1 MDWIYFWISLVLVLI
16 WAIAATWQRDVA
28 KTDLFL
34 AQSEIRSL
42 ESAVNSLR
50 VDLVEERKDIRNLE
64 ASAKQER
71 QRADANYEKAQQ
83 LKRDLDEAQ
92 RKLRFVRR
100 VLDQPALTKPGKVV
114 GIDVSNGKPVM
125 SADIE
130 PPWITS
136 ADLAETE

>member
-50 VDLVEERKDIRNLE
+50 VDLVEERKDIRNL
-64 ASAKQER
+64 ADSLKLER
-71 QRADANYEKAQQ
+71 QRADANYEKAKELEAD
-83 LKRDLDEAQ
+83 LKSALF
-92 RKLRFVRR
+92 KLRMVRR
-100 VLDQPALTKPGKVV
+100 ALDHDG
-114 GIDVSNGKPVM
+114 NPVIGVCTETGNIIR
-125 SADIE
+125 SG
-130 PPWITS
+130 
-136 ADLAETE
+136 DLAETE